1 MAVRHW
7 LSTLPRILFNLD
19 PADLIHLRMGLRA
32 GASFNTICFA
42 LRLSMKTTTY
52 TPGSQLSDPGSLVRK
67 MLLDLLASRELAWRL
82 IVRNFSA
89 QYRQTALGYAWAF
102 LPPLVTSLAFLVL
115 GKSGVL
121 NVGDIGLP
129 MAAYILIST
138 TLWQLFADAVN
149 APLRL
154 CLASKAILTKLN
166 FPREALI
173 LAGIGETLVSFLIR
187 LVLIVG
193 TFLWFRVPLHQTVI
207 LFPLGV
213 LALLAFGTC
222 VGILLTPIGMLYEDI
237 SKSLPVF
244 LTFWM
249 MLTPVVYAP
258 ASAGLRAQLQNMNPA
273 TPLLVVTRDWLTVG
287 QTAHLGGFLLVTI
300 ATLVCLAG
308 GWILYR
314 LAMPHLIA
322 RLGG

>member
-1 MAVRHW
+1 
-7 LSTLPRILFNLD
+7 
-19 PADLIHLRMGLRA
+19 
-32 GASFNTICFA
+32 
-42 LRLSMKTTTY
+42 MKVTVY
-52 TPGSQLSDPGSLVRK
+52 TPGSPLSNPGRLLRE
-67 MLLDLLASRELAWRL
+67 MLGDLLASRELAWRL

-121 NVGDIGLP
+121 NVGDTGLP

-154 CLASKAILTKLN
+154 CIASKSMLTKIN
-166 FPREALI
+166 FPREALV
-173 LAGIGETLVSFLIR
+173 LAAMGETLVSFLIR
-187 LVLIVG
+187 LILIAGVM
-193 TFLWFRVPLHQTVI
+193 LWFRIPIHSTIL

-213 LALLAFGTC
+213 VALLAFGTG
-222 VGILLTPIGMLYEDI
+222 VGILLTPIGILYEDV
-237 SKSLPVF
+237 SKSLPIF

-258 ASAGLRAQLQNMNPA
+258 ASAGLRAQLQDMNPA

-287 QTAHLGGFLLVTI
+287 QTAHLGGLLLVTI